1 MSDLSSLWDL
11 LLLIVVALVP
21 VVVYLEMV
29 RGSERYRAES
39 WRAILGAFAYGAL
52 FATFAAGVLES
63 VLVGAGTAASHAYPA
78 PEFSFLNGNSTAN
91 LFFLVLVIAPFIEEA
106 LKASGVVY
114 YRRQI
119 RHVAD
124 GPVLGASV
132 GLGFGFLETLLY
144 GLGAFLV
151 GGIAAGILLILI
163 RSVSSVLLH
172 ASSTAVFGYGYA
184 ESRVGVPK
192 RSVTGRYYLG
202 AVAMHSGFNALA
214 SVGAILLALGVST
227 SLGNLGSDL
236 ALVAAIAFAVLA
248 FAYIRDLIAE
258 SDFPALRGGARFQPS
273 QRAAPPR
280 PASPRN
286 AGARRP

>member
-144 GLGAFLV
+144 GLGA
-151 GGIAAGILLILI
+151 
-163 RSVSSVLLH
+163 
-172 ASSTAVFGYGYA
+172 VFGYGYA